1 MRNKPLSKSRNKYA
15 FTALFALLV
24 TAALPRSVSATLGA
38 SESTVETD
46 RLQMQGALMRTTR
59 SDAYTMY
66 EVRSASG
73 ILVREY
79 VSPSGV
85 VYGIAWQSEWKPDL
99 KQLLGPYFDR
109 YQQTA
114 QASRLTRKGRGPATI
129 QTPDVI
135 VQVSG
140 HARAFAGT
148 AYVTRLLPQ
157 GVRPES
163 IR

>member
-1 MRNKPLSKSRNKYA
+1 MMIPNR
-15 FTALFALLV
+15 LFALLV
-24 TAALPRSVSATLGA
+24 PLMLVALPRSASATLGG

-59 SDAYTMY
+59 SDAFTMY

-114 QASRLTRKGRGPATI
+114 QASRLTRKGRGPATV
-129 QTPDVI
+129 QTPDVV

-140 HARAFAGT
+140 HARAFTGT
-148 AYVTRLLPQ
+148 AYVTQLMPQ

>member
-1 MRNKPLSKSRNKYA
+1 MMSRKFGNTFVIA
-15 FTALFALLV
+15 ALFAPLLLV
-24 TAALPRSVSATLGA
+24 ALPRSASATLGG

-59 SDAYTMY
+59 SDAFTMY

-114 QASRLTRKGRGPATI
+114 QASRVTRKSRGPATV
-129 QTPDVI
+129 QTPDVV

-140 HARAFAGT
+140 HARAFTGT
-148 AYVTRLLPQ
+148 AYVTQLMPQ

>member
-1 MRNKPLSKSRNKYA
+1 MMIRNKFA
-15 FTALFALLV
+15 FTALCALLV

-59 SDAYTMY
+59 SDAFTMY

>member
-1 MRNKPLSKSRNKYA
+1 MMIRNTSLRKSRNKVA
-15 FTALFALLV
+15 IAALFAVL
-24 TAALPRSVSATLGA
+24 ALPRSASATLGG

-59 SDAYTMY
+59 SDVYTMY

-79 VSPSGV
+79 VSPAGV

-99 KQLLGPYFDR
+99 KQLLGPYFDG

-114 QASRLTRKGRGPATI
+114 QAARLTRKGRGPATI
-129 QTPDVI
+129 QTPDVV

-140 HARAFAGT
+140 HARAFTGT
-148 AYVTRLLPQ
+148 AYVTQLMPQ